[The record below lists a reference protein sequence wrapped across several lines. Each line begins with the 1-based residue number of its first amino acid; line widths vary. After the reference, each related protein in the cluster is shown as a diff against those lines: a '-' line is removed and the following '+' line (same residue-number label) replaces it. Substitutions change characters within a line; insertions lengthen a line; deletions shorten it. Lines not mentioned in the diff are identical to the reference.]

1 MIERHTT
8 FHPERAQA
16 IRRRLSGLGT
26 VIGAVLLLSGCDSLP
41 PDALASATAG
51 SLKVVAKPVGQNSV
65 GEACAYQSGNP
76 NEVGASATAAYEVRC
91 GTWVQPSGKLFQI
104 GGRAA
109 DAAQFATEGAW
120 RAYLNRQVGCQPP
133 TATRILDDVPAVVM
147 SCTRH
152 NGGWPHMALV
162 ASIDGKYYAMDG
174 VPSAEPALEATLAAV
189 TGRHMPP
196 SNTRQSSREALAAL
210 LGSQAFG
217 SGDLD
222 RYFALMR
229 LGSEQNAIDNYVGAE
244 DAFRDAL
251 AVQQRVLGAENP
263 GLAVTQVNLA
273 LQLSNTGRFEEA
285 DGWFGQARR
294 LNVQAPNTLFQ
305 ARYDYYM
312 GLHLANQDK
321 LEAASASFAAAD
333 REFSSYV
340 PAGIRER
347 AIRSSASTSA
357 SGLSDLG
364 ESLLIDPDAQLAI
377 SGLASVWRAEA
388 RLAYQKNQTE
398 VAVER
403 ARQGR
408 KLIDIA
414 GVNPPGFV
422 PRALLV
428 EALSEA
434 KAGRGSTS
442 IDTFRETEQLLSR
455 AMPNERPT
463 AIAYFLSGRSLAQA
477 GNTEQALVSFREGA
491 RIVRER
497 HLGVPEQLISPF
509 LATLFAAAKAD
520 KAKSADL
527 YGEMFEAAQLT
538 QSSLTAQYI
547 AKAAA
552 RLASGDQKV
561 SAALRQLQQIDLELK
576 QLFANRDAAAQQKDA
591 EGKLSEDL
599 KQADAAIADA
609 VRRRAEAE
617 SVAQAA
623 APAYGQLLQ
632 TGAPLKTVQG
642 HLRSQE
648 ALLTFFAGSEHS
660 YGFVVRQDVVSA
672 FEVPLSREQTA
683 ERVTALRT
691 SAQLDLSGPQ
701 VKVPRFN
708 LAEAQA
714 LYADLLKPAE
724 SLLKDTRNLVIA
736 PSVPLLSLPFEM
748 LVTAPTAEV
757 TNGDYSQVQ
766 FLVRRFEVTYVP
778 AVQTFVDL
786 RKINAPSAADRPYLG
801 FGDFRPSTH
810 AQLAASFPPARCKAD
825 LDSVESLGPLPGT
838 RGEILSV
845 GQLMGA
851 RQDEMV
857 LGGDFTKDKFLS
869 YDLRHYRVLHLATHA
884 LLPSDLRCRTEPS
897 ILLSNPPS
905 ASDASAAFVGVD
917 DVLKLRLDAD
927 LVILSACNTAG
938 PGGSG
943 AAESLSGLARAFFF
957 AGTRGLLVT
966 HWSVEDNSAKL
977 IVTHTMEALRG
988 GIRRADTSSALRAA
1002 KLDMLNGDNG
1012 SYGKLFTHPFAW
1024 APFVLIG
1031 DGSHDGGAVA
1041 QADGAHPAVR

>member
-1 MIERHTT
+1 MGMG
-8 FHPERAQA
+8 
-16 IRRRLSGLGT
+16 RLIGGAGLI
-26 VIGAVLLLSGCDSLP
+26 VAVLLLGGCDSLP
-41 PDALASATAG
+41 PDALASATGG
-51 SLKVVAKPVGQNSV
+51 SFKVVAKPIGQNKV
-65 GEACAYQSGNP
+65 GEACTYQPGNP
-76 NEVGASATAAYEVRC
+76 NEIGISATAAYEVRC

-104 GGRAA
+104 GGPAA
-109 DAAQFATEGAW
+109 DAARFATGGAW
-120 RAYLNRQVGCQPP
+120 RAYLDRRVDCQPP
-133 TATRILDDVPAVVM
+133 TATRILDDVPAVIM
-147 SCTRH
+147 GCTRH
-152 NGGWPHMALV
+152 NGGWPHVALV
-162 ASIDGKYYAMDG
+162 ATIDGTFYAMDG
-174 VPSAEPALEATLAAV
+174 VPSAEPAMEATLAAV
-189 TGRHMPP
+189 TGRRMP
-196 SNTRQSSREALAAL
+196 SSGAQQSSREALAAL

-229 LGSEQNAIDNYVGAE
+229 LGSEQNAVDNYVGAE

-263 GLAVTQVNLA
+263 GLAVTQINLA
-273 LQLSNTGRFEEA
+273 LQISNQGRFDEA
-285 DGWFGQARR
+285 NGWFNQASR
-294 LNVQAPNTLFQ
+294 LNAKAPNALFQ
-305 ARYDYYM
+305 ARYDYYT

-321 LEAASASFAAAD
+321 LEAANASLAAAE
-333 REFSSYV
+333 RGFSSFV

-347 AIRSSASTSA
+347 AMHGATSTRTSS
-357 SGLSDLG
+357 LSDLG
-364 ESLLIDPDAQLAI
+364 ESLLIDPDTQLAI

-388 RLAYQKNQTE
+388 RLAYQQNQTG
-398 VAVER
+398 VALQR

-408 KLIDIA
+408 KLVDIA
-414 GVNPPGFV
+414 GINQPGFV
-422 PRALLV
+422 PRSLLV
-428 EALSEA
+428 EALSQA
-434 KAGRGSTS
+434 KAGRGSMS

-477 GNTEQALVSFREGA
+477 GDTDKALVSFREGA

-497 HLGVPEQLISPF
+497 HLGVPEQLVSPF
-509 LATLFAAAKAD
+509 LATLFAAARAD

-576 QLFANRDAAAQQKDA
+576 PLFARRDAAAQQKEADGTA
-591 EGKLSEDL
+591 SEDL

-609 VRRRAEAE
+609 LKRRAEAE
-617 SVAQAA
+617 SAAQAA

-632 TGAPLKTVQG
+632 TGASVKTVQDQ
-642 HLRSQE
+642 LRPHE
-648 ALLTFFAGSEHS
+648 ALLTFFAGTEHS
-660 YGFVVRQDVVSA
+660 YAFVVRQDVVSA
-672 FEVPLSREQTA
+672 FEVPLTREQTV
-683 ERVTALRT
+683 ERVTALRKT
-691 SAQLDLSGPQ
+691 AQLDLSGPEI
-701 VKVPRFN
+701 KVPRFD
-708 LAEAQA
+708 LAGAQT
-714 LYADLLKPAE
+714 LYGDLLKPAE
-724 SLLKDTRNLVIA
+724 PLLKDTRNLVIA

-757 TNGDYSQVQ
+757 VNGDYSQVP
-766 FLVRRFEVTYVP
+766 FLVRRFEVSYVP

-786 RKINAPSAADRPYLG
+786 RKIKAPSAADRPYLG

-810 AQLAASFPPARCKAD
+810 DQLAASFPPARCKAD
-825 LDSVESLGPLPGT
+825 LEGIESLGALPGT
-838 RGEILSV
+838 RDEILSV
-845 GQLMGA
+845 GQMMGA
-851 RQDEMV
+851 RPDEMV
-857 LGGDFTKDKFLS
+857 LGAAFTKEKFLS
-869 YDLRHYRVLHLATHA
+869 YDLKHYRILHLATHA
-884 LLPSDLRCRTEPS
+884 LLPSDLHCRTEPS
-897 ILLSNPPS
+897 ILLSNPPN
-905 ASDASAAFVGVD
+905 APDASAAFVGVD
-917 DVLKLRLDAD
+917 DVLKLQLDAD

-938 PGGSG
+938 PNGSG

-977 IVTHTMEALRG
+977 IVTHTMESLRG
-988 GIRRADTSSALRAA
+988 GVARADTSSALRAA

-1012 SYGKLFTHPFAW
+1012 RYGKLFTHPFAW

-1031 DGSHDGGAVA
+1031 DGSHKADGAVA
-1041 QADGAHPAVR
+1041 QANGGQPAAR